1 MVRMA
6 RYPLVFGTAL
16 APLEELA
23 APVSARFPGS
33 VPLEVLPGSRRD
45 VLRGVFEE
53 EVFLLGVLFLI
64 ISRPGVR
71 ARTRCGTCSASAS
84 VSVVMFRSDS
94 ASITWSRIAGAPMP
108 CGLSPKVGAEEAAED
123 EEAIGER
130 SGNAHAVSKNYL
142 LTADNLCVWVGTW
155 YQQH

>member
-1 MVRMA
+1 MA
-6 RYPLVFGTAL
+6 RYPLVLGTAL

-45 VLRGVFEE
+45 VLLGVFEE
-53 EVFLLGVLFLI
+53 EVFLLGVLFLTI
-64 ISRPGVR
+64 KRPGVR
-71 ARTRCGTCSASAS
+71 ARTRCGRASFS

-94 ASITWSRIAGAPMP
+94 ASITWSRIAGAPTP

-130 SGNAHAVSKNYL
+130 RWESARSK
-142 LTADNLCVWVGTW
+142 
-155 YQQH
+155 